1 MGKFQLNKKGE
12 DPLKIYEDVFKIAN
26 DTVETHLGKL
36 GKMPNPISSEGHEL
50 DDQSS
55 DFQYHKADSSDLLKT
70 NQSIRNPDG
79 SISYPDNFPDVQGR
93 VGRADYK
100 ESRASETFTATDEE
114 VLDYLRDNP
123 YQNATEIMHGLGWD
137 GVEDT
142 DVHIMSLYRSGKIE
156 TQNGGYV
163 VNESRASEDYGDW
176 NNINT
181 PNLHSGSF
189 NDLLRE
195 IGEYDRWATM
205 TENEKIYIYKF
216 SDKIDDGQAT
226 VSDYKPYSYES
237 RANEDWED
245 EESERVQ
252 KALDKM
258 NADAYMKQL
267 TKKGYNEESLASEDH
282 PVEDI
287 TDVHVHGKN
296 NSVDKVSGVDI
307 TVEEADNYKQKDFGN
322 QNEWE
327 DDLDELRGL
336 GGKLPDNNALWNSVE
351 AIASE
356 DYGNMNTV
364 QNPNL
369 VTDGYPMDEEGFAR
383 ANWDDASIE
392 DRKNWLIVQRQM
404 EPEFA
409 EDEAYTPYFSLDSYT
424 RSQLVK
430 DLHMGGIHAMGTGY
444 L

>member
-1 MGKFQLNKKGE
+1 MGKFQLNKEGE
-12 DPLKIYEDVFKIAN
+12 DPIKIYEDTFKVAN
-26 DTVETHLGKL
+26 DTIETHLDKL
-36 GKMPNPISSEGHEL
+36 GKQPNPIS
-50 DDQSS
+50 
-55 DFQYHKADSSDLLKT
+55 
-70 NQSIRNPDG
+70 
-79 SISYPDNFPDVQGR
+79 
-93 VGRADYK
+93 
-100 ESRASETFTATDEE
+100 ESKASEVFSPSDEE
-114 VLDYLRDNP
+114 VLEYIRNNP
-123 YQNATEIMHGLGWD
+123 SQNGTGIVTGMGWD
-137 GVEDT
+137 GVEET
-142 DVHIMSLYRSGKIE
+142 DVGIMRLIDAGKIE

-163 VNESRASEDYGDW
+163 VNESKAS
-176 NNINT
+176 
-181 PNLHSGSF
+181 
-189 NDLLRE
+189 
-195 IGEYDRWATM
+195 
-205 TENEKIYIYKF
+205 
-216 SDKIDDGQAT
+216 
-226 VSDYKPYSYES
+226 
-237 RANEDWED
+237 EDWED

-356 DYGNMNTV
+356 GKDAYGNYDSHSMPPASGYTGRNWDSRSDIEQQADVDQKIKNVLDVESLASEDYGNMNTV

-404 EPEFA
+404 ESEFA

>member
-12 DPLKIYEDVFKIAN
+12 DPLKIYEDTFKIAN
-26 DTVETHLGKL
+26 DTVETHLDKL
-36 GKMPNPISSEGHEL
+36 GKMPNPISES
-50 DDQSS
+50 
-55 DFQYHKADSSDLLKT
+55 KAS
-70 NQSIRNPDG
+70 
-79 SISYPDNFPDVQGR
+79 
-93 VGRADYK
+93 
-100 ESRASETFTATDEE
+100 
-114 VLDYLRDNP
+114 
-123 YQNATEIMHGLGWD
+123 
-137 GVEDT
+137 
-142 DVHIMSLYRSGKIE
+142 
-156 TQNGGYV
+156 
-163 VNESRASEDYGDW
+163 
-176 NNINT
+176 
-181 PNLHSGSF
+181 
-189 NDLLRE
+189 
-195 IGEYDRWATM
+195 
-205 TENEKIYIYKF
+205 
-216 SDKIDDGQAT
+216 
-226 VSDYKPYSYES
+226 
-237 RANEDWED
+237 EDWED

-267 TKKGYNEESLASEDH
+267 TKKGYNEESLASEWSFQEDGTTQQQFDNHFDTIIEQNIVTKHQGDDTIWVCTICGTNFTSSAGDAKEMMIDHLKTHGIGEAKASEDH

-356 DYGNMNTV
+356 GKDAYGNYDAYSMPPASGYTGRDWDGRSDIEQQTDVDQKIKNVLDYEKESLASEDYGNMNMI

-369 VTDGYPMDEEGFAR
+369 DTDGYPMDQEGFTR

-392 DRKNWLIVQRQM
+392 DRKNWLFVAGYDSERG
-404 EPEFA
+404 
-409 EDEAYTPYFSLDSYT
+409 DEYKPYFSLDSHI
-424 RSQLVK
+424 RAQLAK
-430 DLHMGGIHAMGTGY
+430 DLQIGGIYAMGTGS

>member
-100 ESRASETFTATDEE
+100 ESRASEGNLWKRNQDYFDYDQSQDKMVCNRCGATFDSAIYD
-114 VLDYLRDNP
+114 VVAMRDH
-123 YQNATEIMHGLGWD
+123 ADIHERG
-137 GVEDT
+137 
-142 DVHIMSLYRSGKIE
+142 
-156 TQNGGYV
+156 
-163 VNESRASEDYGDW
+163 NESRAS
-176 NNINT
+176 
-181 PNLHSGSF
+181 
-189 NDLLRE
+189 
-195 IGEYDRWATM
+195 
-205 TENEKIYIYKF
+205 
-216 SDKIDDGQAT
+216 
-226 VSDYKPYSYES
+226 
-237 RANEDWED
+237 EDWED